1 MDDGKTCGRLKKRT
15 MVSACACV
23 HFARDAWRGAS
34 ARVLGPSWYSGQ
46 CASARRTDRDIG
58 VRSEEKAWWVGLR
71 DVVVE
76 CLWEGVYWSGVVPA
90 SRVGGARFKSE
101 KQDPKKYGDW
111 DSDVGDDERTD

>member
-1 MDDGKTCGRLKKRT
+1 
-15 MVSACACV
+15 MVFRAMRFCEKNRS
-23 HFARDAWRGAS
+23 RYWR
-34 ARVLGPSWYSGQ
+34 
-46 CASARRTDRDIG
+46 
-58 VRSEEKAWWVGLR
+58 EERGESMVGLW